1 MLVGFGGSF
10 CTCALSARWVLV
22 LFLNGVEMRY
32 GEHGRRLRAR
42 AQALFAAAQEE
53 AALEEGVADV
63 LEAELNEMKGELGE
77 LGEQQADDWEEDDDD
92 DSEDGE
98 DDEELQCLLH
108 ALQVTDESDHEL
120 FYDLGAR
127 AHDMGDTEEALRM
140 YMRADALNGRDPL
153 LLSNMGVA
161 HLELGSP
168 RAALR
173 CYRRALAVDP
183 YNVNA
188 RFNCGELLLESGRM
202 RGLQALLAD
211 APEDVLQQPEIQ
223 ELAAEL
229 EQ

>member
-1 MLVGFGGSF
+1 MY
-10 CTCALSARWVLV
+10 TRWVLV

-42 AQALFAAAQEE
+42 AQALFAASQEE

-63 LEAELNEMKGELGE
+63 LEAEMEEVS
-77 LGEQQADDWEEDDDD
+77 DWEDD
-92 DSEDGE
+92 E
-98 DDEELQCLLH
+98 DEELQCLLH

-140 YMRADALNGRDPL
+140 YARADALNSRDPL

-161 HLELGSP
+161 HLELGAP

-188 RFNCGELLLESGRM
+188 RFNCGELLLETGRK
-202 RGLQALLAD
+202 RGLAALLAD
-211 APEDVLQQPEIQ
+211 APAEVMQQPEMR

-229 EQ
+229 D

>member
-1 MLVGFGGSF
+1 M
-10 CTCALSARWVLV
+10 

-42 AQALFAAAQEE
+42 AQALFAASQEE

-63 LEAELNEMKGELGE
+63 LEAEMEEVS
-77 LGEQQADDWEEDDDD
+77 DWEDDDED
-92 DSEDGE
+92 DDEDEEAEGLE
-98 DDEELQCLLH
+98 DDEDEELQCLLH

-140 YMRADALNGRDPL
+140 YARADALNSRDPL

-161 HLELGSP
+161 HLELGAP

-188 RFNCGELLLESGRM
+188 RFNCGELLLETGRK
-202 RGLQALLAD
+202 RGLAALLAD
-211 APEDVLQQPEIQ
+211 APAEVMQQPEMR

-229 EQ
+229 D